1 MCVLLHMDL
10 SREYDCVCGFG
21 FVRGEDMDLCLGE
34 DMNVCRLLVGIWLS
48 LNSTQIKP
56 QINHLYTQ

>member
-34 DMNVCRLLVGIWLS
+34 DMNVCRLSVS
-48 LNSTQIKP
+48 YT
-56 QINHLYTQ
+56 HLTLPTRRTV